1 FIAFVLFT
9 GIIAGSYPAFYL
21 SSFNPV
27 AVLKG
32 KFISGK
38 SSSNVRSGLVVFQF
52 FISIVLIVST
62 TVVFKQL
69 YFMRHADVG
78 YNKDQVMIIP
88 DTWMIGKNQHYFYEQ
103 LRKDPRVARV

>member
-1 FIAFVLFT
+1 VFVLFT

-21 SSFNPV
+21 SSFKPV

-38 SSSNVRSGLVVFQF
+38 SSSNVRSGCDIPV
-52 FISIVLIVST
+52 FISILLIVST

-69 YFMRHADVG
+69 YFMKHTEVG

-88 DTWMIGKNQHYFYEQ
+88 GTWMLGKNQNK
-103 LRKDPRVARV
+103 LL